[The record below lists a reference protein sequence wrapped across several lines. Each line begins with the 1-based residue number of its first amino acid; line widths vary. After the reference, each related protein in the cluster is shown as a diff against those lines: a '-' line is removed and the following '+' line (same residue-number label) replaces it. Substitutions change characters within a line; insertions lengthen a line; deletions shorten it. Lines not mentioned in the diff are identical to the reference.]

1 MVPIFHLET
10 WDVDTFPFTWHLSS
24 TEQHEQAL
32 CSSPEAKWCIL
43 THVHMPKLSLPEKEN
58 QKQQMQHKH
67 RVATSKLLI
76 GNRSWLVLHPKLCLS
91 VIWGSFSWSTLG
103 PCHKGWW
110 QLIPVNHRRLFSIPS
125 CCRWF
130 RGTAPETPRECKT
143 WWSRHKLLF
152 QTLSNLSPFFPT

>member
-58 QKQQMQHKH
+58 QKQQMQQTQGGHIQIAYWEQ
-67 RVATSKLLI
+67 V
-76 GNRSWLVLHPKLCLS
+76 LVQIMSECY
-91 VIWGSFSWSTLG
+91 LG
-103 PCHKGWW
+103 E
-110 QLIPVNHRRLFSIPS
+110 F
-125 CCRWF
+125 
-130 RGTAPETPRECKT
+130 
-143 WWSRHKLLF
+143 
-152 QTLSNLSPFFPT
+152 